1 MELSKKKG
9 KKIACIDMVVEL
21 QKMRETQSIVSTI
34 LKKTEP
40 MVKYGAVFKAQYQYI
55 WNIAAYYSGNTIPL

>member
-1 MELSKKKG
+1 
-9 KKIACIDMVVEL
+9 MVVEL

-55 WNIAAYYSGNTIPL
+55 